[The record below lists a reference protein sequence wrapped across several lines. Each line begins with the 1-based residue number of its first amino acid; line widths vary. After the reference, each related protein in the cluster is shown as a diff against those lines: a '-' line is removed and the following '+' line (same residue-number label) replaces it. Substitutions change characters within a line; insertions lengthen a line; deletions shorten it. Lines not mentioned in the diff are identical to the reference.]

1 MITFGAIDLGSNA
14 MRLAVGRFSPDGTY
28 KILATHREPVRLGQD
43 VFRTRRITPALMDQ
57 GVAGFLAFDKI
68 LRKYKVKMV
77 RAVATSAMRDAT
89 NGTIF
94 IERVA
99 RATGIRI
106 EIISG
111 DEEARL
117 IHQAV
122 SSVMNI
128 TAGTKLLIDIG
139 GGSVELSLLHRGKV
153 LFADSVPMGTVRLLE
168 MLRGRKQPERVLKR
182 LIRQYGQ
189 GIRRQLKRRIGSA
202 KVSCAIATGGNVE
215 ALGELRKELL
225 GEPSNELIRRSEL
238 QQIMEIVQSKSVR
251 ERIEHLN
258 LRPDRADVIVPAT
271 ALLLGILQEAGTST
285 LKIPHVGLR
294 EGILVDMFEKNLEHS
309 REAPLEHRRKQMIA
323 SAVQLGRQFRFDEQ
337 HAKHVAKLSLQI
349 FDGTKPLH
357 RMGLQHRLLL
367 EISALVHDIGYFIN
381 SADHHK
387 HSSYIVENS
396 AFMGLREEQRNL
408 VSAIVRYHT
417 GSSPSLDHPQWQAL
431 DVEQRTCT
439 RVLAGILR
447 IVEELDKEHLRRVRE
462 VSIRKTKSTI
472 TLRLIGQGPLL
483 VERWG
488 IDRRKELLESCF
500 KRKIVVTQSRNV

>member
-14 MRLAVGRFSPDGTY
+14 LRLAVGRFSSDGTY
-28 KILATHREPVRLGQD
+28 EILATHREAVRLGQD
-43 VFRTRRITPALMDQ
+43 VFRTRRITPARMDQ
-57 GVAGFLAFDKI
+57 GVAGFLAFEKI
-68 LRKYKVKMV
+68 LRKHKVKTV

-89 NGTIF
+89 NGATF

-117 IHQAV
+117 IQQAV

-128 TAGTKLLIDIG
+128 NAGTKLLVDIG

-168 MLRGRKQPERVLKR
+168 MLRGRKQPERMLKR

-202 KVSCAIATGGNVE
+202 KVGCAIGTGGNVE
-215 ALGELRKELL
+215 TLGDLRKHLL
-225 GEPSNELIRRSEL
+225 GEPSGALIRRSEL
-238 QQIMEIVQSKSVR
+238 RQIMDEMQSMSVS
-251 ERIEHLN
+251 ERIEHLH

-271 ALLLGILQEAGTST
+271 ALLLGILQEAGTPL
-285 LKIPHVGLR
+285 LKIPGVGLR
-294 EGILVDMFEKNLEHS
+294 EGILIDMFEKNLEYS
-309 REAPLEHRRKQMIA
+309 REAPLEYRHEQLIV
-323 SAVQLGRQFRFDEQ
+323 SALRLGRQLNFDER

-349 FDGTKPLH
+349 FDRTRSLH
-357 RMGLQHRLLL
+357 KLDLQDRLLL

-381 SADHHK
+381 STDHHK

-396 AFMGLREEQRNL
+396 SFIGLREGQRSL
-408 VSAIVRYHT
+408 VSAVVRYHT
-417 GSSPSLDHPQWQAL
+417 GSSPSMDHPHWQAL
-431 DVEQRTCT
+431 DVQQRKSAGI
-439 RVLAGILR
+439 LAGILR
-447 IVEELDKEHLRRVRE
+447 IAEELDKEHLRRVRE
-462 VSIRKTKSTI
+462 VSIRKVDSTI
-472 TLRLIGQGPLL
+472 SLKLIGQGPLL

-488 IDRRKELLESCF
+488 VDRRKELLQSCL
-500 KRKIVVTQSRNV
+500 KRKIMVT

>member
-1 MITFGAIDLGSNA
+1 MVTFGAIDLGSNA
-14 MRLAVGRFSPDGTY
+14 IRLAVGRFSSDGTY
-28 KILATHREPVRLGQD
+28 EILATHREPVRLGQD

-57 GVAGFLAFDKI
+57 GVASFLAFEKI
-68 LRKYKVKMV
+68 LRKHKVKRV

-89 NGTIF
+89 NAKTF

-99 RATGIRI
+99 RATGIGI

-128 TAGTKLLIDIG
+128 NAGTKLLVDIG

-168 MLRGRKQPERVLKR
+168 MLRGRRQPDQVLKR

-202 KVSCAIATGGNVE
+202 KVGCAIGTGGNVE
-215 ALGELRKELL
+215 TLGELRKNLL
-225 GEPSNELIRRSEL
+225 DESSSELIRRPEL

-251 ERIEHLN
+251 ERIEQLD

-271 ALLLGILQEAGTST
+271 ALLLGILQEAGTSI

-309 REAPLEHRRKQMIA
+309 REAPLEHRREQMIT
-323 SAVQLGRQFRFDEQ
+323 SALRLGRQCGFDEQ

-349 FDGTKPLH
+349 FDRTKTIH
-357 RMGLQHRLLL
+357 RMGLQYRVLL
-367 EISALVHDIGYFIN
+367 EVSALVHDIGYFIN
-381 SADHHK
+381 NVDHHK
-387 HSSYIVENS
+387 HSSYIVDNT
-396 AFMGLREEQRNL
+396 AFMGLREEQRSL
-408 VSAIVRYHT
+408 VSAVVRYHT

-431 DVEQRTCT
+431 DVPQRRCAS
-439 RVLAGILR
+439 VLAGILK
-447 IVEELDKEHLRRVRE
+447 IVEELDKEHLRRVKE
-462 VSIRKTKSTI
+462 VSIRKTQSKL

-488 IDRRKELLESCF
+488 VDRRKALLESCL
-500 KRKIVVTQSRNV
+500 KRKIVVA